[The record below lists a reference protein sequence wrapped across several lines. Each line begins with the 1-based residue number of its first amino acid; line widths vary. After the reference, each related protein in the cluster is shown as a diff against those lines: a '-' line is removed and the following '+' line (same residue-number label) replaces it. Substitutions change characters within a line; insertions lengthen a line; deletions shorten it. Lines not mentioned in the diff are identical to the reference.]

1 MTTTAN
7 PAIGQSIEAN
17 GIRTNYLQSGS
28 GEQTVVLVHGS
39 GPGVTAY
46 ANWRLVLPVLG
57 EDFTCYA
64 PDMVGFGYS
73 DRPADVEYSVQTWA
87 DQTVGFMDAMG
98 IEKAHLIGNSFGG
111 AIALRIATQHPDRVE
126 KLVLM
131 GSMGVPFEI
140 TEGLD
145 TVWGYEGTIESMRKV
160 LDFFAY
166 SRDLVN
172 EELAQVRHKASMEPG
187 FHESF
192 SSMFPAPRQRWVE
205 ATNYLWISVS
215 GNIIAV
221 VLIPFVGNLTDKIGR
236 RPVIIVG
243 CLGSGI
249 LAYPYLYFVSEANLP
264 MAFLFAMLMWGCVY
278 QGYNAVF
285 PSFFQ
290 ELFPTKT
297 RVTGFAVSQNLGTLI
312 TAFLPAIYAAIV
324 GPTRPTRAWSTRSS
338 CRTPSSTARPAGRW
352 PIRSRWTSS
361 GRSAASPSAWPSS
374 RPSPPSVPAR
384 PSGCT

>member
-1 MTTTAN
+1 MKMTTTAN

-46 ANWRLVLPVLG
+46 ANWRLVLPALG

-73 DRPADVEYSVQTWA
+73 DRPADVQYNVQTWA

-172 EELAQVRHKASMEPG
+172 EELAQVRHKASIEPG
-187 FHESF
+187 FQESF
-192 SSMFPAPRQRWVE
+192 SSMFPAPRQRWVDAMTTDE
-205 ATNYLWISVS
+205 NEIRKLTNRTLIVHGREDKVIPLETSLKLEQLIDNADLSVFS
-215 GNIIAV
+215 HCGHWSMIERTADFNRLVRDFFLGA
-221 VLIPFVGNLTDKIGR
+221 PTK
-236 RPVIIVG
+236 PVITV
-243 CLGSGI
+243 
-249 LAYPYLYFVSEANLP
+249 ED
-264 MAFLFAMLMWGCVY
+264 
-278 QGYNAVF
+278 
-285 PSFFQ
+285 
-290 ELFPTKT
+290 E
-297 RVTGFAVSQNLGTLI
+297 
-312 TAFLPAIYAAIV
+312 
-324 GPTRPTRAWSTRSS
+324 
-338 CRTPSSTARPAGRW
+338 
-352 PIRSRWTSS
+352 
-361 GRSAASPSAWPSS
+361 
-374 RPSPPSVPAR
+374 
-384 PSGCT
+384 

>member
-172 EELAQVRHKASMEPG
+172 EELAQVRHKASIEPG
-187 FHESF
+187 FQESF

-205 ATNYLWISVS
+205 AMTTPDDEIRKLTNRTLIVHGREDKVIPLETSLKLEQLIDNADLSVFS
-215 GNIIAV
+215 HCGHWSMIERTADFNRLV
-221 VLIPFVGNLTDKIGR
+221 RDFF
-236 RPVIIVG
+236 
-243 CLGSGI
+243 LGT
-249 LAYPYLYFVSEANLP
+249 
-264 MAFLFAMLMWGCVY
+264 
-278 QGYNAVF
+278 
-285 PSFFQ
+285 
-290 ELFPTKT
+290 PTKPV
-297 RVTGFAVSQNLGTLI
+297 VTVEDE
-312 TAFLPAIYAAIV
+312 
-324 GPTRPTRAWSTRSS
+324 
-338 CRTPSSTARPAGRW
+338 
-352 PIRSRWTSS
+352 
-361 GRSAASPSAWPSS
+361 
-374 RPSPPSVPAR
+374 
-384 PSGCT
+384 